1 MMMIVY
7 LDLIDNTDETFCF
20 DNTSLFDILTKTLRL
35 PSGTYGDINQI
46 LAQVMIGITAC
57 FRFPGEIELN
67 LRKEI
72 LLFRSIKHGS
82 T

>member
-1 MMMIVY
+1 MMILY

-35 PSGTYGDINQI
+35 SSGTFGDINQI

-57 FRFPGEIELN
+57 FRFPGEI
-67 LRKEI
+67 
-72 LLFRSIKHGS
+72 
-82 T
+82 